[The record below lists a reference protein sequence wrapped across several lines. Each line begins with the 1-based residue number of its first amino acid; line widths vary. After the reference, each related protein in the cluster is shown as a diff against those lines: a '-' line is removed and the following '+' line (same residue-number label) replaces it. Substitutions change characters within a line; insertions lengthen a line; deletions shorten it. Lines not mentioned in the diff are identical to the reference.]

1 MFGLKES
8 QDLENWAAHRHQEFP
23 GVPPPPSPGSSQVN
37 KLSVEVVY
45 LFYPNF
51 FPSQINILSPK
62 KTSSCPLNPFHIPLH
77 DSYLKSNIPNY
88 IVVYLC
94 KLKSDFRKVVVT
106 MYKTKNKNRQK
117 WPPETLLPLP
127 HHWEKVCFPLLWKV
141 LWCSSRQSFVSV

>member
-51 FPSQINILSPK
+51 FPSQINIISPQ
-62 KTSSCPLNPFHIPLH
+62 KTL
-77 DSYLKSNIPNY
+77 
-88 IVVYLC
+88 
-94 KLKSDFRKVVVT
+94 
-106 MYKTKNKNRQK
+106 
-117 WPPETLLPLP
+117 
-127 HHWEKVCFPLLWKV
+127 
-141 LWCSSRQSFVSV
+141 